1 MCRCDPTRDASL
13 LILVTVAFT
22 FIFVIVVIIIFIF
35 VILFSIIAFLF
46 TFRTLFIRRRCTGCP
61 TLIFLFVLVVHK
73 ALGQQLQ
80 RLLRRLTTNPI
91 RIGDYLTGLRQNLSA
106 GWG

>member
-13 LILVTVAFT
+13 LILVTVAF
-22 FIFVIVVIIIFIF
+22 IFVIVVIIIFIF
-35 VILFSIIAFLF
+35 VILFSVITFLF
-46 TFRTLFIRRRCTGCP
+46 TSRTLFIRRRCTGCLA
-61 TLIFLFVLVVHK
+61 LIFLFVLVVHK

-91 RIGDYLTGLRQNLSA
+91 RIRDYLTGLRQNLSA